1 MANAYHL
8 VVIGT
13 GTAASAAAYRCREA
27 GWRVEVIDHLPF
39 GGPCALRG
47 CDPKKILVGA
57 AEAVDHVRRMQGKGV
72 TGKLIIAWNELLRFK
87 RSFTGAVPQAREK
100 SFAES
105 GIHTFHGR
113 PKFRGRRSVVVGSE
127 VLAESKAERYGCAG
141 PQRSKTL
148 RGPGPRL

>member
-39 GGPCALRG
+39 GGTCALRG
-47 CDPKKILVGA
+47 CDPKRIPVGA

-127 VLAESKAERYGCAG
+127 AG
-141 PQRSKTL
+141 KTHV
-148 RGPGPRL
+148 RRLPFHFVPYEDTFEC